1 MYYPMRTS
9 GRKCKLHSR
18 NHEKIHLFNAYIY
31 IHRETDTYND
41 ESICIKSVYRGHPRK
56 LHTNL

>member
-31 IHRETDTYND
+31 IYTERQTHITM
-41 ESICIKSVYRGHPRK
+41 
-56 LHTNL
+56 NLYA